1 MDNIIAF
8 GIDVSSNNRKQINSI
23 NNVLLA
29 YNITGGTN
37 GTYIVGNNNYN
48 SGGNNSFTVPV
59 AGLYVMNICASAYSS
74 STANLQINIWIN
86 DVNTNMSLKKCT
98 NELNSHK
105 LLVPLSFKYR
115 LKEGT
120 NTISLRVAS
129 GTIANNVDYASFSW
143 FYSPS

>member
-8 GIDVSSNNRKQINSI
+8 GIDVSSNNIKQINSI

-37 GTYIVGNNNYN
+37 GNYIAGTNNYN
-48 SGGNNSFTVPV
+48 SGGNNSFSVQV
-59 AGLYVMNICASAYSS
+59 AGLYVINISASAYSS

-86 DVNTNMSLKKCT
+86 DANTNMSLKKYT
-98 NELNSHK
+98 NELFSHK

-115 LKEGT
+115 LKQGT
-120 NTISLRVAS
+120 NIISLRVAPN
-129 GTIANNVDYASFSW
+129 TIANQDDYASFSW